1 MRNRAAVLAASV
13 LLTGAALAVPAT
25 AGAAAS
31 PHANPVA
38 ASANT
43 NGPYMASCKQES
55 TAMLCATG
63 PNNNGAFTS
72 SLAHAVNGP

>member
-1 MRNRAAVLAASV
+1 MRIRAAAAAASV
-13 LLTGAALAVPAT
+13 LLTGAVLAVPAT

-31 PHANPVA
+31 GNANPVA

-43 NGPYMASCKQES
+43 NGPYMANCKTEN
-55 TAMLCATG
+55 TAMQCATG

-72 SLAHAVNGP
+72 SFAHAVNGP